1 MKYNFNTE
9 SIENKMYLLR
19 RCYSKLNYYKKQ
31 KNEALKEIKK
41 SSLAIKGLEKRI
53 QEEKNLI
60 QYELIQQELELKNGR
75 KPG

>member
-9 SIENKMYLLR
+9 SIENKMYLLER
-19 RCYSKLNYYKKQ
+19 FNCKLDYYKKQ

-75 KPG
+75 KPR

>member
-19 RCYSKLNYYKKQ
+19 CCNSKLNYYKKQ
-31 KNEALKEIKK
+31 KDDALKEIKK

-75 KPG
+75 KPR